1 MYKVY
6 KENNHKLIFNQYN
19 LNSDKTNSNNITSY
33 TKSLNNEELCN
44 NINIKAKRI
53 QTI

>member
-1 MYKVY
+1 MHKVY

-33 TKSLNNEELCN
+33 TKTLNNEELCN
-44 NINIKAKRI
+44 NIILKQKEFKLI
-53 QTI
+53 